1 MTLTRLSVSILKST
15 VSDALTSIARRCSRT
30 GVVTFSSEGRAQADD
45 LFWVKLRRL
54 PRASGA
60 ERSLGLSRFEV
71 ALDVEGVVDGSMS
84 RKKSLS
90 RS

>member
-1 MTLTRLSVSILKST
+1 MTLTRLSFSILKST

-54 PRASGA
+54 PRAIHSSLRSGA
-60 ERSLGLSRFEV
+60 FG
-71 ALDVEGVVDGSMS
+71 G
-84 RKKSLS
+84 SLS
-90 RS
+90 M